1 MADFIEEKTA
11 IDDRWHGG
19 EVDGQM
25 VVNIALATSQANMYK
40 WDIRARQRKIYAL
53 VAILNEMTYLM
64 SVQNLHCK
72 NFENFGKP
80 LNIVNPFM

>member
-11 IDDRWHGG
+11 IDDHWHGG

-40 WDIRARQRKIYAL
+40 AA
-53 VAILNEMTYLM
+53 
-64 SVQNLHCK
+64 QNLCLSSHT
-72 NFENFGKP
+72 
-80 LNIVNPFM
+80 